1 MAPTTLVTFLVRTP
15 ASTRSVDLYGSWD
28 NFSAPYPMQRDA
40 RTGPEHWSGCHSF
53 ANIICDGDLQSPAVP
68 REGGLKMGG
77 TYWYYY
83 KLNDD
88 IEYHNPAEPSTT
100 ACPLLPGQL
109 VNVLNVPLALSS
121 SRPRNDSVSSTSSE
135 FRTMDPTD
143 KFMNPRPVP
152 AKPALPRLNTSPTL
166 PQNSWS
172 SSSSPMSTVSSSRG
186 GSASSRGPPN
196 SSSSK
201 TLRVMRVTK
210 KASFHRPSRSTS
222 RESHRSIGIIGA
234 FRALTSPRTASL
246 DAITDRGRTTTAS
259 HDLVLDVARGSSKD
273 SATSKNSAIMQ
284 PPPTVHVVGASPSGP
299 SRTLALRREFDDVG
313 DDVIFTLPS
322 FGHHRRQRSTSREL
336 SSLRNSLSLE
346 ESPVDDFRHD
356 ICTPQQ
362 RLGTLKEVASNN
374 ATPVWPVTALR
385 IESVK
390 LSLEKL
396 APPDLGKRLPTL
408 PNTPSSAYPPSA
420 ADDSPPLRLGADIE
434 ALGSRF
440 SSTTIDTESCT
451 DSYIHNEQSRFS
463 DWTCSTTKRS
473 PRSAYAPS
481 ICTDFDMA
489 SPLAEIDMDSAR
501 MSAINVIR
509 EATHQQGRERRHS
522 SGSAH
527 MADEGLPSA
536 LSFSTVSSM
545 ASSNTPTSG
554 NMDFDGDTDAELS
567 WADFQHYSLPNEM
580 GVEPGVAT
588 KLTSDSHYVAPLVV
602 DDHHDRVKGVFQPH
616 PHPHPQPN
624 IRTDLDGAALPHSTC
639 MQQLLDELSYLS
651 GMIQQT

>member
-15 ASTRSVDLYGSWD
+15 PSTRSVDLYGSWD

-152 AKPALPRLNTSPTL
+152 AKPSLPRLNTSPTL

-234 FRALTSPRTASL
+234 FRALTSPRTASP

-284 PPPTVHVVGASPSGP
+284 PPPTVHV
-299 SRTLALRREFDDVG
+299 
-313 DDVIFTLPS
+313 
-322 FGHHRRQRSTSREL
+322 
-336 SSLRNSLSLE
+336 
-346 ESPVDDFRHD
+346 
-356 ICTPQQ
+356 
-362 RLGTLKEVASNN
+362 RLGTLKEVASND

-385 IESVK
+385 MESVK

-420 ADDSPPLRLGADIE
+420 ADDSPPLRLVADIE

-481 ICTDFDMA
+481 ICTDFDLA

-501 MSAINVIR
+501 MSAINVVR

-616 PHPHPQPN
+616 PHPHTHPHPQPN